1 MRVLCCLSALL
12 ASLRYSATLSS
23 LAVCSILI
31 CSVSLR
37 IFCCSWAM
45 ACLVRWGSG
54 VISSP
59 PWNELSAPHETDRGA
74 WPRPLTS
81 SRSIWSDERGKKDRF
96 KYVKGEGRNQ
106 RICEENK
113 KGSEAGRKKDELQYM
128 SFWSFCW
135 HVKKKKRKLLHFCS
149 MQTGTRL
156 IEWVEQVTCGQ
167 FN

>member
-59 PWNELSAPHETDRGA
+59 PWNELSAPHETD

-81 SRSIWSDERGKKDRF
+81 SRSIWSDERGKKDRDSSTWR
-96 KYVKGEGRNQ
+96 VR
-106 RICEENK
+106 EENK
-113 KGSEAGRKKDELQYM
+113 GFARKTKKGVRQGGKRMNCNIWVFGHFADMLKKGN
-128 SFWSFCW
+128 FCIF
-135 HVKKKKRKLLHFCS
+135 VAC
-149 MQTGTRL
+149 RL
-156 IEWVEQVTCGQ
+156 ERD
-167 FN
+167 

>member
-12 ASLRYSATLSS
+12 ANLRYSATLSS

-81 SRSIWSDERGKKDRF
+81 SRSIWSDERGKKRQIQ
-96 KYVKGEGRNQ
+96 VREGWGKKSKDLRGKQ
-106 RICEENK
+106 K

-135 HVKKKKRKLLHFCS
+135 HVKKKGNFCIFVAC
-149 MQTGTRL
+149 RL
-156 IEWVEQVTCGQ
+156 ERG
-167 FN
+167 

>member
-1 MRVLCCLSALL
+1 MIPRFTCLMRVLCCLSALL

-74 WPRPLTS
+74 WPRPVIS
-81 SRSIWSDERGKKDRF
+81 SRSIWSDERGKKTEIEVHERWG
-96 KYVKGEGRNQ
+96 KKT
-106 RICEENK
+106 RIWEENI
-113 KGSEAGRKKDELQYM
+113 KGSEAGRKMDELQYM

-135 HVKKKKRKLLHFCS
+135 HVEKKKGSFCIFVAC
-149 MQTGTRL
+149 RL
-156 IEWVEQVTCGQ
+156 ERD
-167 FN
+167 